1 MDFRTLCRKLCSIRM
16 SSSED
21 MNDYVT
27 QVQKH
32 LHPNVL
38 ILTELM
44 KVCEISVFCNILNL
58 ENLIKSYGSKFLY
71 VIGLN
76 RWGFEGRG
84 LWGYFTYMIEFIC
97 VQRIIQATNEVL
109 YGCNLGKG
117 WLKWREGFSE
127 DRELHYDWVYFQ
139 RVSYTGNQQN
149 DVWWKSCV
157 PHKRMTLCPTC
168 MRDMITSMCTK
179 HLFIVTMGT

>member
-1 MDFRTLCRKLCSIRM
+1 M

-76 RWGFEGRG
+76 R
-84 LWGYFTYMIEFIC
+84 
-97 VQRIIQATNEVL
+97 
-109 YGCNLGKG
+109 
-117 WLKWREGFSE
+117 
-127 DRELHYDWVYFQ
+127 
-139 RVSYTGNQQN
+139 
-149 DVWWKSCV
+149 
-157 PHKRMTLCPTC
+157 
-168 MRDMITSMCTK
+168 
-179 HLFIVTMGT
+179 